1 MFDLVLTYFKVE
13 GRKHLVWAQ
22 MNSSYRSYRHLLKKR
37 YFEPYDNPEIAR
49 ANIPLEMEKE
59 DWDYLVNLWIDEGW
73 QKISQQNKM
82 SRAANSIIHTTG
94 AKGAQ
99 QRAEEAFEQTGQEI
113 DRLRLWE
120 LTHTR
125 VNGQACNEETQEKL
139 DLRKELSSQVNEGI
153 LEMNEHEVMVEVFG
167 PERHG
172 RVRGYG
178 AGVTPT
184 QLWGPRSFI
193 FSDLQIK
200 LQCAEK
206 KYEDSKIEV
215 EDLKKKVDHMAG
227 ILEQLLDG
235 RLPIVQSDNNPT

>member
-1 MFDLVLTYFKVE
+1 
-13 GRKHLVWAQ
+13 
-22 MNSSYRSYRHLLKKR
+22 MNFSYRSYRHLLKKR

-120 LTHTR
+120 LTHTH
-125 VNGQACNEETQEKL
+125 VNEQACNEETQEKL
-139 DLRKELSSQVNEGI
+139 VDLIHFRIYLRNY
-153 LEMNEHEVMVEVFG
+153 H
-167 PERHG
+167 
-172 RVRGYG
+172 
-178 AGVTPT
+178 
-184 QLWGPRSFI
+184 
-193 FSDLQIK
+193 
-200 LQCAEK
+200 
-206 KYEDSKIEV
+206 
-215 EDLKKKVDHMAG
+215 LK
-227 ILEQLLDG
+227 
-235 RLPIVQSDNNPT
+235 

>member
-1 MFDLVLTYFKVE
+1 
-13 GRKHLVWAQ
+13 
-22 MNSSYRSYRHLLKKR
+22 MNFSYRSYRHLLKKR

-120 LTHTR
+120 LTHTH
-125 VNGQACNEETQEKL
+125 VNEQACNEETQEKL
-139 DLRKELSSQVNEGI
+139 NLLKELSSQVNEGI

-178 AGVTPT
+178 AGVTPA

-235 RLPIVQSDNNPT
+235 RLPIVQSDNNPTSLD